1 MITRPEKSVNPNLD
15 LLKSISSKNPKYRTQ
30 DDLDFLFNLTRSN
43 KVFASLSSSKGSSLH
58 RNCCKYLNYEFCPGG
73 SYLFEYGSKGS
84 KFYIILSGKIGVEVP
99 KKPDCFEE
107 VLQLTDGDCFGELAL
122 ESDKPRQASIKCKVD
137 CHFMYLH
144 KKDYQDCIGNFIQ
157 ERRNLMVSFLSGL
170 PLFQD
175 FTKGTLTKISY
186 ILKEKTLK
194 KGQILYREGEES
206 NEIFFVKKGE
216 TGFFKKLKAKSDK
229 KIASGVKVQDV
240 NVANKAQGEM
250 FGEEEVVVGCKR
262 TCTCRVTSDGAEFFY
277 ANKDEFFKSVRNEEF
292 WKMLRVRVLS
302 QLQLIEDRVVLLC
315 ELKNCDPV
323 FPLEKHEK
331 EQKITRHKPLRK
343 SMTNIGMFLERA
355 SVDLTERNHE
365 KEIENLNTK
374 RSSKVLEKI
383 QDKEIEKPYEQLL
396 NLGFKRSSTII
407 TKFPLFKSETPRSN
421 QSPLKQSSSP
431 APQYLTPIEENKPGS
446 LLKRSKSSLSQAK
459 NKPLQGVHSIIEVLN
474 EDNYE
479 LKKKSQEH
487 FTLSSRCS
495 SGLGGY
501 LTTIPSAVVESNQS
515 VFRDQR
521 LSIYSNYSEKSS
533 RKKHEFFNERI
544 LSKNKKTN
552 REKGVSVYNMNSY
565 PIYLALW
572 SPNPRIF

>member
-1 MITRPEKSVNPNLD
+1 MIPKPEKSVKPNLD
-15 LLKSISSKNPKYRTQ
+15 LLKSISSKNPKFRTQ

-43 KVFASLSSSKGSSLH
+43 KVFASLSSSKGPSLH
-58 RNCCKYLNYEFCPGG
+58 RTCCKYLNYEFCAGG

-99 KKPDCFEE
+99 KRPDSFEE
-107 VLQLTDGDCFGELAL
+107 VLQLADGDCFGELAL

-137 CHFMYLH
+137 CHFLYLH
-144 KKDYQDCIGNFIQ
+144 KKDYQDCIGNFIK

-194 KGQILYREGEES
+194 KGQVLYKEGEES

-229 KIASGVKVQDV
+229 KIATGVKVQDV
-240 NVANKAQGEM
+240 NVANKAEGEM

-262 TCTCRVTSDGAEFFY
+262 TCTCRVISDGGEFFY

-292 WKMLRVRVLS
+292 WKVLRTRVLG
-302 QLQLIEDRVVLLC
+302 QLQLIEDRVELLC

-331 EQKITRHKPLRK
+331 AQKVTKHKPLRK
-343 SMTNIGMFLERA
+343 SMTNIGLFLERA
-355 SVDLTERNHE
+355 SVDLPDKNHDRE
-365 KEIENLNTK
+365 VECLNSK
-374 RSSKVLEKI
+374 RSSKVFDKN
-383 QDKEIEKPYEQLL
+383 QDQAVEKPYEQVI
-396 NLGFKRSSTII
+396 NLGFKRSSTILA
-407 TKFPLFKSETPRSN
+407 KFPLFKSDTPRSN
-421 QSPLKQSSSP
+421 QSPVKQSSSP
-431 APQYLTPIEENKPGS
+431 APQYLTPIEENKPGL
-446 LLKRSKSSLSQAK
+446 LLKRSKSSLSQPK
-459 NKPLQGVHSIIEVLN
+459 NKPLQAVHSIVEVLN

-479 LKKKSQEH
+479 MKKKSQEH
-487 FTLSSRCS
+487 LTLSSRCS

-501 LTTIPSAVVESNQS
+501 LTTINSAVVESNQS
-515 VFRDQR
+515 IFKDQR
-521 LSIYSNYSEKSS
+521 LSIYSNYSERSS
-533 RKKHEFFNERI
+533 QKKHEFFNERI
-544 LSKNKKTN
+544 VNKSIKSN
-552 REKGVSVYNMNSY
+552 RGAGVSVYNMNSY